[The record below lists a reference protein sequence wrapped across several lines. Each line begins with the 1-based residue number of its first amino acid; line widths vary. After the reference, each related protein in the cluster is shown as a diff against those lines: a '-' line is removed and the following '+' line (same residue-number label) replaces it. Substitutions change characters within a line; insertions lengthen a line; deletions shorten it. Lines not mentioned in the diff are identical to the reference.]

1 MTEVVGSPPRKLAR
15 LKIALVVGGIVLL
28 LLLVGV
34 LTGGAEPDGS
44 GASAGLAQTP
54 FLALAVLS
62 FLAGILGFASPC
74 TLPLLPAYFAV
85 TFQSDQRRVLVMTVA
100 FVSGLALTFALFGAL
115 AGIVGQTLSAVGLT
129 RFELARIGGVVILAF
144 GVMSLLGRGFGGIQS
159 RARADASLWG
169 SFVFGATFGL
179 GWTSCTGPVLGAITT
194 LAINANIGIM
204 GGQLAQL
211 APVLAST
218 LLLVIFAMGLG
229 VPLILVSTLFRRADR
244 NGVFWRLLRGKGWD
258 VTLFGRTF
266 QIHSTTALSGIIFI
280 ALGILMISGRLTL
293 LNSLVPDDLALS
305 VAEFFSG
312 IEDWLFVRLGR

>member
-1 MTEVVGSPPRKLAR
+1 MKVVESPPRKLAR
-15 LKIALVVGGIVLL
+15 IKIALVVGGIVLL
-28 LLLVGV
+28 LLLVG
-34 LTGGAEPDGS
+34 GRAEPDGA

-62 FLAGILGFASPC
+62 FLAGILSFASPC

-115 AGIVGQTLSAVGLT
+115 AGIIGQALNAVGLS

-144 GVMSLLGRGFGGIQS
+144 GLMSLLGRGFAGIQS
-159 RARADASLWG
+159 RTRADASLWG
-169 SFVFGATFGL
+169 SLVFGATFGL
-179 GWTSCTGPVLGAITT
+179 GWTACVGPVLGAITT
-194 LAINANIGIM
+194 LAINANIGVM
-204 GGQLAQL
+204 AGQLGQL
-211 APVLAST
+211 APVVGST
-218 LLLVIFAMGLG
+218 LLLVVFAMGLG

-258 VTLFGRTF
+258 VTLLGRTF
-266 QIHSTTALSGIIFI
+266 QIHSTSAISGIIFV

-293 LNSLVPDDLALS
+293 LNSLVPDDLALNA
-305 VAEFFSG
+305 AEFFARV
-312 IEDWLFVRLGR
+312 EDWLFVRLGG